1 MATAKLSYR
10 YCVAN
15 CAVGRVAGWQ
25 VGGGELGRLTA
36 GVGNCLLRQQLT
48 QVGIFSSVWREICKS
63 QAEICLSQLDRR
75 RGRWQRGV
83 TVAKLSLW
91 QHTLH

>member
-1 MATAKLSYR
+1 M
-10 YCVAN
+10 
-15 CAVGRVAGWQ
+15 VGRVAEGR
-25 VGGGELGRLTA
+25 GEQGRLTA

-75 RGRWQRGV
+75 RGAEAKGRGSGKTEFVAAHAPLKRLPRWRES
-83 TVAKLSLW
+83 TKK
-91 QHTLH
+91 